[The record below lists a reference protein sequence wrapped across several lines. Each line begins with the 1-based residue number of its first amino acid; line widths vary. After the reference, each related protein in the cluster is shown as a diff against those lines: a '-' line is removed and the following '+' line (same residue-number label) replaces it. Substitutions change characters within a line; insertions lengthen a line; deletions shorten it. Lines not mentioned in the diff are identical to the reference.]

1 MQSAFVPDA
10 TLHALVCGTC
20 GAPLKAQKQ
29 RPLSDHK
36 GAKLPNASTLQP
48 HGRDDKAAKVKKPKP
63 VKTGKPGKSGKSGDW
78 STLAH
83 ELAAA
88 KLMKK
93 RKKKKKSSW
102 KMVFDVI
109 EDIFD

>member
-1 MQSAFVPDA
+1 VQSAFVPDA

-20 GAPLKAQKQ
+20 GAPLKAQKH

-48 HGRDDKAAKVKKPKP
+48 HGRDGRAAKVKKTKP
-63 VKTGKPGKSGKSGDW
+63 VKTGKPGKSGDW
-78 STLAH
+78 SALAH
-83 ELAAA
+83 ELASA

-102 KMVFDVI
+102 KIVFDVI